1 MASTLVFN
9 SKWNITFCY
18 PKTDHYQV
26 TVTFLANIATCVQN
40 FFGFLTL
47 FIYQALTTLQRDLIF
62 VFIYLLF
69 SVSRLESN

>member
-18 PKTDHYQV
+18 PKTVYYQV
-26 TVTFLANIATCVQN
+26 TQSFLANIA
-40 FFGFLTL
+40 TL
-47 FIYQALTTLQRDLIF
+47 FIYQALTTLQRDLMF